1 MKPINEMS
9 FQEQMKL
16 SRQNRQLKKQKFLKE
31 NKIKR

>member
-1 MKPINEMS
+1 MKPIQEMS

>member
-9 FQEQMKL
+9 YQEQMKL